1 MLSNTLR
8 ILKHK
13 GVTGLLVALYY
24 LFKSNIFR
32 RLFGRT
38 HLKKRIFDYWMY
50 LDTLDQGIGR
60 TLILFGCR
68 EEDHRIILQKVLKPG
83 MTVLDIGANI
93 GYYAMMERGL
103 VGASGRIIAVE
114 PASGNIATL
123 RRNVA
128 LNGYQN
134 IDFFHMAISDQDG
147 TSELLISPF
156 SNLHSFHARTDAERQ
171 TGEIEVVETRTVPSM
186 TAEFGSFD
194 LIRMDVEGHEVEVFN
209 GMLDAV
215 EAGELAPMVV
225 FETHRRQY
233 TPEHDL
239 EAPLRRLFACGYRVR
254 YMASSSEWG
263 TAQVESLGYRG
274 GPPIPTDFM
283 VRKLFENI
291 RDDDAIDLI
300 CHNGGVRT
308 VLLAK
313 DDGVGDEVVVPPQQE
328 RAAS

>member
-1 MLSNTLR
+1 MIENTLR

-13 GVTGLLVALYY
+13 GITGLVIALYY
-24 LFKSNIFR
+24 LLKANVYR
-32 RLFGRT
+32 RILGRQ
-38 HLKKRIFDYWMY
+38 HVKKRIFGFWMY

-60 TLILFGCR
+60 TLILFGRR
-68 EEDHRIILQKVLKPG
+68 EEDHRIILQRVLKPG

-103 VGASGRIIAVE
+103 VGDTGRIIAVE
-114 PASGNIATL
+114 PASGNIAML
-123 RRNVA
+123 KRNVA
-128 LNGYQN
+128 LNGYRN
-134 IDFFHMAISDQDG
+134 IDFFHMAISDSIG

-156 SNLHSFHARTDAERQ
+156 SNLHSFHARTDANRQ
-171 TGEIEVVETRTVPSM
+171 TGEIEKVETRTVPSM
-186 TAEFGSFD
+186 MAEFGKID

-215 EAGELAPMVV
+215 ENGEMSPMVV

-239 EAPLRRLFACGYRVR
+239 EAPLRRLFTCGYKARF
-254 YMASSSEWG
+254 MASSSEWG
-263 TAQVESLGYRG
+263 TAKIEALGYKG

-283 VRKLFENI
+283 IRKLFESI
-291 RDDDAIDLI
+291 DEDDAIDLI
-300 CHNGGVRT
+300 CHSGGVRT

-313 DDGVGDEVVVPPQQE
+313 NEDV
-328 RAAS
+328 AAVSESATQKSMNG